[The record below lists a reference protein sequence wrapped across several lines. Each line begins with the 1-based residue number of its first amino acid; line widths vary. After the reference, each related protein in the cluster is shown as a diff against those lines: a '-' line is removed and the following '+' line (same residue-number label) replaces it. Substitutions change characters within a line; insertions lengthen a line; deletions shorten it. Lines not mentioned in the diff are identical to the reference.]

1 MIKLYEHGAYL
12 LNGTEIIEDVNDA
25 QAAVAAKTGQQVT
38 KRRSCKKHN
47 CVQHFRSTQYFFRYG
62 EIKD

>member
-25 QAAVAAKTGQQVT
+25 QAAVAAKTGQQVAKEEAAKNT
-38 KRRSCKKHN
+38 CLLYTSR
-47 CVQHFRSTQYFFRYG
+47 CV
-62 EIKD
+62 

>member
-25 QAAVAAKTGQQVT
+25 QAAPADMMTRMRRRLK
-38 KRRSCKKHN
+38 KRLSLRGRRRRHSRRPADGRS
-47 CVQHFRSTQYFFRYG
+47 G
-62 EIKD
+62 MW

>member
-38 KRRSCKKHN
+38 KEEVPNPICSD
-47 CVQHFRSTQYFFRYG
+47 
-62 EIKD
+62 ELP

>member
-38 KRRSCKKHN
+38 KKKLQKHN